1 MMKTNWK
8 WIVGILV
15 CLGAAIGFYFLAI
28 GMMDSV
34 YAYRSPLSNNPP
46 LPGEPVGE
54 PLSGRVVYVLIDA
67 LRMDT
72 AYDAEIMPTLN
83 ELRQQGAWAEMN
95 SREPSY
101 SATGYSVIFTGAWP
115 ELSDGPVFNLETEE
129 IPAWTQDNLFSA
141 AQRAGLQTAVSGYE
155 WFGKLIPNDAVT
167 AGFYTPGEDRVAD
180 REVVDAAL
188 PWLASG
194 EYELVLIHLDQVD
207 YAGHHEG
214 GAADPNWAAAA
225 ARCDDLLAEI
235 VAELDLSQDTLFISS
250 DHGQVDAGGH
260 GGSEK
265 VAVTEPFVLVGA
277 GVKPGEYGVVQMVD
291 IAPTL
296 AAILGLNIPA
306 STQGQVR
313 IEMLQLTAEQ
323 VTAIETAQKEQ
334 QAALSTAYVM
344 AIGAELPVE
353 AEGNVVLDPQEKMEL
368 ARQEMV
374 NAMRLPRLLIAGV
387 LAVIP
392 LAWLGWRWK
401 KGTGWLLVG
410 VAVFHLVFHLW
421 YALIAGK
428 GYTFSYV
435 IGPMELV
442 LDGMVKAL
450 VAFGLG
456 WLVAMWGARFFRHGG
471 RKAAEFTFSLALVT
485 MVTLLLPVIWSYA
498 WDGLYVGKF
507 LPDFTRSYVALLSMV
522 QGLAVGVAGLLY
534 AGLAAGIAALMGRK
548 K

>member
-1 MMKTNWK
+1 MMKKNWK

-15 CLGAAIGFYFLAI
+15 CLGGAIGFYSLAI

-54 PLSGRVVYVLIDA
+54 ALSGRVVYVLIDA

-72 AYDAEIMPTLN
+72 AYNAEIMPTLN

-101 SATGYSVIFTGAWP
+101 SAAGYSVILTGAWP
-115 ELSDGPVFNLETEE
+115 ELSDGPVFNLDTEE
-129 IPAWTQDNLFSA
+129 IPVWTQDNLFSA

-155 WFGKLIPNDAVT
+155 WFGKLIPSEAVT

-188 PWLASG
+188 PWLVSG

-260 GGSEK
+260 GGNEK

-277 GVKPGEYGVVQMVD
+277 GIKPGEYGVVQMVD

-313 IEMLQLTAEQ
+313 TEMLQLTAEQ
-323 VTAIETAQKEQ
+323 ATAIETAQKQQ

-344 AIGAELPVE
+344 AIGAELPVD
-353 AEGNVVLDPQEKMEL
+353 ADGNVVLDPQEKMEL

-374 NAMRLPRLLIAGV
+374 NAMRLPRLMIAGV

-410 VAVFHLVFHLW
+410 AVVFHLVFHLW
-421 YALIAGK
+421 YAVIAGK

-456 WLVAMWGARFFRHGG
+456 WLVALWGAHFFRHGG

-485 MVTLLLPVIWSYA
+485 MVTLLLPVLWSFA
-498 WDGLYVGKF
+498 WDGLLVGKF

-534 AGLAAGIAALMGRK
+534 AGLAAGIAVLKGRRK
-548 K
+548 

>member
-1 MMKTNWK
+1 MKNNWK
-8 WIVGILV
+8 WILGILV

-34 YAYRSPLSNNPP
+34 YAYRSPLSGKPP

-54 PLSGRVVYVLIDA
+54 PLSERVVYVLIDA

-72 AYDAEIMPTLN
+72 AYDREIMPYLN
-83 ELRQQGAWAEMN
+83 ELRQQGAWAEMH

-141 AQRAGLQTAVSGYE
+141 ATRAGLQTAVSGYE
-155 WFGKLIPNDAVT
+155 WFGKLIPSDAVA

-180 REVVDAAL
+180 LEVVDAAL

-214 GAADPNWAAAA
+214 GAADPNWDAAA
-225 ARCDDLLAEI
+225 ARCDELLAEI
-235 VAELDLSQDTLFISS
+235 VAELDLSKDTLFISS

-260 GGSEK
+260 GGSEA

-277 GVKPGEYGVVQMVD
+277 GVKPGEYGDVQMVD

-306 STQGQVR
+306 STQGQVQTA
-313 IEMLQLTAEQ
+313 MLQLTADQEN
-323 VTAIETAQKEQ
+323 AILAAQTLQ
-334 QAALSTAYVM
+334 QAVLSTAYVM
-344 AIGAELPVE
+344 AIGADLPVNKD
-353 AEGNVVLDPQEKMEL
+353 GSVVLDPQDKMAL
-368 ARQEMV
+368 ARQELV
-374 NAMRLPRLLIAGV
+374 NAQRLPQLLIAGV

-392 LAWLGWRWK
+392 LAWLGWRWNK
-401 KGTGWLLVG
+401 DTIWLLAG
-410 VAVFHLVFHLW
+410 AGVFHLVFNLW
-421 YALIAGK
+421 YAVIDGK

-435 IGPMELV
+435 LGSTELV
-442 LDGMVKAL
+442 LDGAVKAL

-456 WLVAMWGARFFRHGG
+456 WLLAGWGAHIFGRRG
-471 RKAAEFTFSLALVT
+471 RKAAEFTFSLAVVI
-485 MVTLLLPVIWSYA
+485 MVTLLAPVLWSFA
-498 WDGLYVGKF
+498 WDGLFVGRF
-507 LPDFTRSYVALLSMV
+507 LPDFTRSFIALLAMV
-522 QGLAVGVAGLLY
+522 QGLAAGVAGLLF
-534 AGLAAGIAALMGRK
+534 AGLGAGIAALKGRK
-548 K
+548 R